1 VSKKEGRI
9 YFNGRTNMTETK
21 RFSGYAAVFHARDA
35 GRDVIVPGAFSR
47 TVKRTAVTL
56 PLLWQHDA
64 QNPIGRITSVMEDAH
79 GLRVTGEFAT
89 SAKPARDAFELVK
102 AGAVNGLSIGYRVR
116 RADADRKQNV
126 RRLLDLDLIE
136 VSLVTFP
143 MQPQARVLQVEG

>member
-1 VSKKEGRI
+1 
-9 YFNGRTNMTETK
+9 MTETK
-21 RFSGYAAVFHARDA
+21 RFAGYAAVFHARDA
-35 GRDVIVPGAFSR
+35 GRDVIMPGAFAR
-47 TVKRTAVTL
+47 AVKRTALNL

-64 QNPIGRITSVMEDAH
+64 QNPIGRILSVTEDAH
-79 GLRVTGEFAT
+79 GLRVTGEIAT
-89 SAKPARDAFELVK
+89 NAKPARDAHELVK
-102 AGAVNGLSIGYRVR
+102 AGALNGLSIGYRVR